1 MNIVPIALAFDEK
14 LIFPS
19 KICISSLLMNAGAET
34 FYDIF
39 ILHSESCIIDDSDF
53 NRLVAKYKNCR
64 IQFRSVG
71 NQFEG
76 GFEIRDITTAC
87 YYRLLIPQVV
97 LEYDKIIYADV
108 DVIFR
113 MDLSELYSIDIS
125 DYYIAATLDLGMV
138 LTESGMDYIKANQ
151 MLDIKQYIQSGFLV
165 LNSKKMREDNLSFSF
180 KKMYKQKL
188 RYQDQDILNIVCRN
202 SIKILPM
209 KYNMTVLSHYYI
221 LYPSMVEKIYTES
234 EQREAI
240 ETGNIHYNG
249 YKPWNHCCANFDIW
263 WEYYRHSI
271 FFDRKFY
278 YNFFNDKAFE
288 YDTMPLSDRL
298 KMVYR
303 YFRYRQYKHHDGR
316 K

>member
-1 MNIVPIALAFDEK
+1 MNVIPIVFAFDEK
-14 LIFPS
+14 LIFPV
-19 KICISSLLMNAGAET
+19 KISISSLLMNAGAET

-39 ILHSESCIIDDSDF
+39 ILHSEYCIIDDSDF
-53 NRLVAKYKNCR
+53 NRLVIEYKNCR

-76 GFEIRDITTAC
+76 GFEIRNITTAC
-87 YYRLLIPQVV
+87 YYRLLIPQAI

-108 DVIFR
+108 DIIFR
-113 MDLSELYSIDIS
+113 MDLFKLYSVDIS

-138 LTESGMDYIKANQ
+138 LTEDGMEYIKANQ
-151 MLDIKQYIQSGFLV
+151 MLDIEQYIQSGFLV
-165 LNSKKMREDNLSFSF
+165 FNLKKMREDNLLLSF
-180 KKMYKQKL
+180 KKMYKKKL

-202 SIKILPM
+202 SKKILPM
-209 KYNMTVLSHYYI
+209 KYNMTVMSYYVLCSSI
-221 LYPSMVEKIYTES
+221 RRGEFLKSEEK
-234 EQREAI
+234 EAMDI
-240 ETGNIHYNG
+240 GNIHYNG

-271 FFDRKFY
+271 YFDHVFY
-278 YNFFNDKAFE
+278 YDFFNRKAFE
-288 YDTMPLSDRL
+288 QDTMPLLDRL
-298 KMVYR
+298 KILYR